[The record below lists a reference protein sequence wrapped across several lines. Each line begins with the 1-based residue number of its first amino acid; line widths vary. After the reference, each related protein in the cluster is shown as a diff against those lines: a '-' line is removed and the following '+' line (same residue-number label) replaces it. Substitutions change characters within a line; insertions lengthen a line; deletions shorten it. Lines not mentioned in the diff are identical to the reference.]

1 MYGPNLLR
9 SFLRRALVRRSLV
22 LQSSVRAIFFFLLLS
37 VLFAGPIHSQSAPDK
52 DTGSSTTTILKNVDE
67 VSIDF
72 VVRNNKKKFLDLK
85 PADVVV
91 TDDGSTVKL
100 TDLRLVSGK
109 SSTNHLVTFL
119 FDSLDPS
126 AATNAREVA
135 QKILKLFPEQG
146 FSFSVF
152 NTDGRMRL
160 FQEFTP
166 DRKEVRQAI
175 SLVTSDKSPSRD
187 QAAALTEKRLIS
199 ALQSGTVQPD
209 PQAPADNRGVDS
221 RSVDSRSVQR
231 AQLAS
236 LTESQRIIQDQ
247 QTPAPLA
254 SLMALARAQTA
265 IPGRKLVI
273 YFTEGLQL
281 DADTR
286 DVLRSIAGAA
296 NRAEVSI
303 YVINKTALDTKLMDG
318 LVASAA
324 IGNMASSG
332 RSTSMAA
339 ASQTPLAAGLAAQTP
354 QAYGP
359 GMAAQ
364 ISDQITRIEGEG
376 LAGNKDPLAGMAA
389 STGGAYIFSE
399 DDLKKPFKQAVADL
413 TTYYEASYVPPTLGY
428 DGKFR
433 PVTVKPVRRGL
444 KVQSRAGYFAVPPTG
459 SVRPFEA
466 PLTKLLSEAQLPTD
480 LQFRASV
487 LQLGDLTTGNENTLV
502 VEVPISGLETR
513 SDPNA
518 NLISWHVA
526 VVSEVKNKSGAV
538 VERFSEDIPGH
549 GALDSKEEVQQGYA
563 TMQRHFALPAGD
575 YIVQTA
581 VVDRNSGKI
590 GGERAH
596 FEVPNAA
603 SGPFLSDV
611 AVVRRIDPSSDEVDL
626 FEPLRYQHGKVVPS
640 LSGEVLPGTKDTSFF
655 FLVHPDSS
663 ASDPAILELQVLRNG
678 ELFGQVPLQ
687 LPKDLGE
694 AFPYLASLRT
704 SSLPAGNYNLM
715 LSLTQGGK
723 IMEREASFSIAGPAL
738 ANAATGKTEPFA
750 PGKGAV
756 MMADSGVGEAEINP
770 AARQPL
776 VITALPPDSVTRPSN
791 DELDRIIAG
800 GRTHALNYSLKL
812 PNFLCVEVTDRAVDP
827 SGNGKWHRKDSYGE
841 LLRFVD
847 NQETRT
853 TLEVNGQPSSMKR
866 DDMIGWPISMGE
878 FGSLL
883 NLVFQPS
890 SKAEFHWKETDAL
903 ANGTVQVFEYRV
915 ERQNNGML
923 LTDNSSRIYAGF
935 HGLAYIDSATLGI
948 RRITMEADDLPL
960 DFSIH
965 AASIAVDYDYVSI
978 GAHDYLM
985 PTRGTIRLKRG
996 RHEADLNQFVFQD
1009 FRRYA
1014 SKTKVIL
1021 TP

>member
-1 MYGPNLLR
+1 MYGPN
-9 SFLRRALVRRSLV
+9 FLRSLV
-22 LQSSVRAIFFFLLLS
+22 RGFFVLLP
-37 VLFAGPIHSQSAPDK
+37 VLFAGALQGQAAPDK

-85 PADVVV
+85 PTDVVV

-100 TDLRLVSGK
+100 TDLRLVTGK
-109 SSTNHLVTFL
+109 SSTDHLVTFL

-135 QKILKLFPEQG
+135 QKILKLIPEQG

-166 DRKEVRQAI
+166 DRKEVQHAI

-187 QAAALTEKRLIS
+187 QAAALAEKRLIS
-199 ALQSGTVQPD
+199 TLQSGTVQSESQSSPNS
-209 PQAPADNRGVDS
+209 PM
-221 RSVDSRSVQR
+221 VQR
-231 AQLAS
+231 ALLAS

-247 QTPAPLA
+247 QTQAPLA

-273 YFTEGLQL
+273 YFTEGLHL

-286 DVLRSIAGAA
+286 DVLRSVAGAA

-318 LVASAA
+318 MVASAA
-324 IGNMASSG
+324 IGNMAASSK
-332 RSTSMAA
+332 SASMSA

-364 ISDQITRIEGEG
+364 ISDQVIRIEGEG
-376 LAGNKDPLAGMAA
+376 LAGNKDPMAGMAE

-433 PVTVKPVRRGL
+433 QVTVKPVRRGL
-444 KVQSRAGYFAVPPTG
+444 KLQSRAGYFAVPPTG

-487 LQLGDLTTGNENTLV
+487 LQLGNLTTGNENTLV
-502 VEVPISGLETR
+502 VEVPISSLETR

-518 NLISWHVA
+518 NLLSWHVA

-549 GALDSKEEVQQGYA
+549 GTLDSKEELQQGYA
-563 TMQRHFALPAGD
+563 TMQRHFALPPGD
-575 YIVQTA
+575 YLVQTA
-581 VVDRNSGKI
+581 VVDRNSGKL

-596 FEVPNAA
+596 FEVPNAS

-611 AVVRRIDPSSDEVDL
+611 AVVRKIDPSSDEIDL

-640 LSGEVLPGTKDTSFF
+640 LSGQVLPGTKDTSFF

-750 PGKGAV
+750 PGKGAA

-770 AARQPL
+770 TARQPL

-800 GRTHALNYSLKL
+800 SRTQALNYSLKL

-827 SGNGKWHRKDSYGE
+827 SGNGKWHRKDSFGE

-866 DDMIGWPISMGE
+866 DDMSGWPISMGE

-890 SKAEFHWKETDAL
+890 SKADFHWKETDAL

-960 DFSIH
+960 AFSIH